1 MFHSFPVLTKY
12 GKGFKVND
20 RSIFVRKEVRYM
32 GTKICPICDSPV
44 NSINFCKTCKRFVTP
59 IENNHT
65 FYLNERRS
73 DVDYQ
78 RDYNFDGD
86 AYDYSADKKEV
97 EDTVS
102 DCHDEF
108 EFGRDERKD
117 FHDEFGS
124 DHNEDYNWQE
134 EQKTYSGKQDGK
146 IKSTEGEWKSWQNRT
161 PGTPYNT
168 GKKKKKAFVIAIIG
182 AIFGLCCEF
191 LPVIFDHIKDDSYES
206 DTEDEYIEDDTYT
219 EWDEEDVDDAS
230 LVAPDGYMYYT
241 APGEKQGS
249 DGNYYTAL
257 SAEKVSEDGGEC
269 TLVGHYDGVT
279 MTDFESDMLAGAQ
292 DMGIDLQADEY
303 GRYLGLYKYDD
314 GNTCYEKK
322 DTFYADMGFLRVA
335 VYGDYNS
342 DRIHSLM
349 IAQKIQDDNDYYRMD
364 DIYTIIANALDEP
377 DLESG
382 SGYDSIIAGL
392 HTLRDATDTSDETG
406 NNYTEVHVGEWEI
419 SVSRMG
425 GYLYI
430 DLYVNK

>member
-1 MFHSFPVLTKY
+1 
-12 GKGFKVND
+12 
-20 RSIFVRKEVRYM
+20 M
-32 GTKICPICDSPV
+32 GTKLCPICDSSV

-73 DVDYQ
+73 DVDYR

-86 AYDYSADKKEV
+86 AYDYSADKMKV

-124 DHNEDYNWQE
+124 DRNEDYNRQE
-134 EQKTYSGKQDGK
+134 NQKAYSDIQNGQA
-146 IKSTEGEWKSWQNRT
+146 KSTEGEWKSWQNRT
-161 PGTPYNT
+161 PGTSYNT
-168 GKKKKKAFVIAIIG
+168 GNKKKGASAIAIIC
-182 AIFGLCCEF
+182 AIVGLCCKF
-191 LPVIFDHIKDDSYES
+191 LPIVFDHIKDDSYET

-219 EWDEEDVDDAS
+219 DQDTEWDNEDIDDAS
-230 LVAPDGYMYYT
+230 LAAPDGYMYYT
-241 APGEKQGS
+241 SPGEKQGS
-249 DGNYYTAL
+249 DGNYYMTL
-257 SAEKVSEDGGEC
+257 SAEEVSENGGEC
-269 TLVGHYDGVT
+269 TLVGHYDGT
-279 MTDFESDMLAGAQ
+279 AMADFESDMLAGAQ
-292 DMGIDLQADEY
+292 NMGIDLQEDEY

-322 DTFYADMGFLRVA
+322 DSFYADMGFLRVA

-349 IAQKIQDDNDYYRMD
+349 IAQKIQDGNDYYRMD

-382 SGYDSIIAGL
+382 SGYDSVIAGL

-406 NNYTEVHVGEWEI
+406 NNYTEVHIGEWEI
-419 SVSRMG
+419 SVSRLG

-430 DLYVNK
+430 DMYVEQ

>member
-1 MFHSFPVLTKY
+1 
-12 GKGFKVND
+12 
-20 RSIFVRKEVRYM
+20 M

-86 AYDYSADKKEV
+86 AYDYSADKMKV

-124 DHNEDYNWQE
+124 DRNEDYNWQKEQESYSE
-134 EQKTYSGKQDGK
+134 EQDRQTD
-146 IKSTEGEWKSWQNRT
+146 STEGEWKSWQNRT

-168 GKKKKKAFVIAIIG
+168 GNKKKGASAIAIIC
-182 AIFGLCCEF
+182 AIVGLCCKF
-191 LPVIFDHIKDDSYES
+191 LPIVFDHIKDDSYKT

-219 EWDEEDVDDAS
+219 DQDTEWDNEDIDDAS
-230 LVAPDGYMYYT
+230 LAAPDGYMYYT
-241 APGEKQGS
+241 SPGEKQGS

-257 SAEKVSEDGGEC
+257 SAEEVSENGGEC
-269 TLVGHYDGVT
+269 TLVGHYDGT
-279 MTDFESDMLAGAQ
+279 AMADFESDMLAGAQ
-292 DMGIDLQADEY
+292 NMGIDLQEDEY

-322 DTFYADMGFLRVA
+322 DSFYADMGFLRVA

-349 IAQKIQDDNDYYRMD
+349 IAQKIQDAY
-364 DIYTIIANALDEP
+364 
-377 DLESG
+377 
-382 SGYDSIIAGL
+382 
-392 HTLRDATDTSDETG
+392 
-406 NNYTEVHVGEWEI
+406 
-419 SVSRMG
+419 
-425 GYLYI
+425 
-430 DLYVNK
+430 

>member
-1 MFHSFPVLTKY
+1 
-12 GKGFKVND
+12 
-20 RSIFVRKEVRYM
+20 M
-32 GTKICPICDSPV
+32 GTKLCPICDSSV

-86 AYDYSADKKEV
+86 VYDYSADKMEV

-108 EFGRDERKD
+108 EFDRDEQKD
-117 FHDEFGS
+117 FHDGFGS
-124 DHNEDYNWQE
+124 DHNEDYNRQE
-134 EQKTYSGKQDGK
+134 NQKAYSDIQNGQAKA
-146 IKSTEGEWKSWQNRT
+146 TEGEWKSWQNRA
-161 PGTPYNT
+161 PGTSYNT
-168 GKKKKKAFVIAIIG
+168 GNKKKKASALAVIGVII
-182 AIFGLCCEF
+182 GLCCKF
-191 LPVIFDHIKDDSYES
+191 LPIVFDHIKDDLYET

-219 EWDEEDVDDAS
+219 DQDTEWDNEDIDDAS
-230 LVAPDGYMYYT
+230 LAAPDGYMYYT
-241 APGEKQGS
+241 SPGEKQGS

-257 SAEKVSEDGGEC
+257 SAEEVSENGGEC
-269 TLVGHYDGVT
+269 TLVGHYDGT
-279 MTDFESDMLAGAQ
+279 AMADFESDMLAGAQ
-292 DMGIDLQADEY
+292 NMGIDLQEDEY

-322 DTFYADMGFLRVA
+322 DSFYADMGFLRVA

-349 IAQKIQDDNDYYRMD
+349 IAQKIQDGNDYYRMD

-382 SGYDSIIAGL
+382 SGYDSVIAGL

-406 NNYTEVHVGEWEI
+406 NNYTEVHIGEWEI
-419 SVSRMG
+419 SVSRLG

-430 DLYVNK
+430 DMYVEQ

>member
-20 RSIFVRKEVRYM
+20 RSTFVRKEVRYM